1 MDRVC
6 IGLARAG
13 MTRVYEFNYGNQGR
27 ETVQAYTMEDAL
39 LRLIETLESARR
51 NGRRRQTVL
60 IIVSL
65 SVAAQMRLDGAWF
78 SMESHVQCRT
88 ALRVGE
94 TNGKEQS
101 DLLEHDPEKWI
112 PTNRRGCAVFCA
124 IGEVLA
130 KSTIPYF
137 LA

>member
-13 MTRVYEFNYGNQGR
+13 MTRVYEFTYGNQGR

-39 LRLIETLESARR
+39 LRLIETLELVRP

-65 SVAAQMRLDGAWF
+65 SVAAQSAN
-78 SMESHVQCRT
+78 ST
-88 ALRVGE
+88 AHGSVWSCMSNVGPRFE
-94 TNGKEQS
+94 
-101 DLLEHDPEKWI
+101 
-112 PTNRRGCAVFCA
+112 
-124 IGEVLA
+124 
-130 KSTIPYF
+130 
-137 LA
+137 